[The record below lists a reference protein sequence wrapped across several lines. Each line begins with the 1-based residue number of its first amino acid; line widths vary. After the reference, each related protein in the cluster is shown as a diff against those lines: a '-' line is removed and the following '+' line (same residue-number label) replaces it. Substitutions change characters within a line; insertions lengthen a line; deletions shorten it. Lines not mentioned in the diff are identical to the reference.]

1 MNTFKNVILKNLTPN
16 DVNFILPDGKILII
30 PASGVVAR
38 VDSHVEQIGHIGA
51 IPVINT
57 VFELDSDVIDLP
69 DPQDGVIFIINFKPG
84 NPIPLGAGRKGS
96 FFYKKIKKISYFFL
110 LSPEK
115 SSILNMTEQ
124 KSKKSAER
132 RRANGSKRAKCN
144 DINKGKV
151 VS

>member
-1 MNTFKNVILKNLTPN
+1 MKIVEDIISKTLIYQN
-16 DVNFILPDGKILII
+16 DDNNICIGYQQKHIVTYHY
-30 PASGVVAR
+30 
-38 VDSHVEQIGHIGA
+38 DSEKRA
-51 IPVINT
+51 
-57 VFELDSDVIDLP
+57 
-69 DPQDGVIFIINFKPG
+69 FIINFKPG
-84 NPIPLGAGRKGS
+84 NPIPLGAERKGS
-96 FFYKKIKKISYFFL
+96 FFTKKIKNLLFFL

>member
-1 MNTFKNVILKNLTPN
+1 MMPK
-16 DVNFILPDGKILII
+16 DV
-30 PASGVVAR
+30 R
-38 VDSHVEQIGHIGA
+38 VDGTFWQSIFFVVPFL
-51 IPVINT
+51 IPVTI
-57 VFELDSDVIDLP
+57 FMYILED
-69 DPQDGVIFIINFKPG
+69 FIINFKPG
-84 NPIPLGAGRKGS
+84 NPIPLGAERKGS
-96 FFYKKIKKISYFFL
+96 FFTKKIKNLLFFL